1 MKVDRELVEVLLV
14 EKIFSSIT
22 RVMASVKAESDLLSE
37 AANDLKDNADKI
49 STEEAIARFNHVKWS
64 KEFTEDL
71 LEVLNKYSEPV
82 KKKIEDRMEA
92 DKFVEEVKKKYLN

>member
-14 EKIFSSIT
+14 EKIFGSIN
-22 RVMASVKAESDLLSE
+22 RVMACVKAESDLLSE

-64 KEFTEDL
+64 KEFTDDL
-71 LEVLNKYSEPV
+71 LEVLNKYAEPV
-82 KKKIEDRMEA
+82 NKKLEDRVEA
-92 DKFVEEVKKKYLN
+92 DKFVDEVKRKYLN